1 MKKKLDDSNLL
12 PPFKKHS
19 QFIEFETF
27 GNSKYL
33 SKFQESFITC
43 QWGVMYMTYKTKL

>member
-1 MKKKLDDSNLL
+1 MIITYYPHSKNTHN
-12 PPFKKHS
+12 FKV
-19 QFIEFETF
+19 IEFETF